1 MIYREVMPA
10 GRLELAA
17 VAPATI
23 VIWWI
28 ALPEGHFLLGA
39 PPEVSSRNRSAH
51 ALTSPA
57 PFINVLSRARGTLQ

>member
-1 MIYREVMPA
+1 MIYRGVMLA

-39 PPEVSSRNRSAH
+39 PPEVSRVTDRRTH
-51 ALTSPA
+51 
-57 PFINVLSRARGTLQ
+57 

>member
-17 VAPATI
+17 

-39 PPEVSSRNRSAH
+39 PPEVSRVTDRRTH
-51 ALTSPA
+51 
-57 PFINVLSRARGTLQ
+57 

>member
-1 MIYREVMPA
+1 
-10 GRLELAA
+10 LAA

-39 PPEVSSRNRSAH
+39 PPEVSRVTDWRTH
-51 ALTSPA
+51 
-57 PFINVLSRARGTLQ
+57 

>member
-1 MIYREVMPA
+1 MPA

-28 ALPEGHFLLGA
+28 ALPEGLFY
-39 PPEVSSRNRSAH
+39 
-51 ALTSPA
+51 
-57 PFINVLSRARGTLQ
+57 